1 MAKAFKV
8 FCINPGS
15 TSTKIALFENDRAV
29 FAKSVSHD
37 AEKLKAFPEISD
49 QLPYRR
55 ETILGILKEAG
66 VSLEGVDAFVG
77 RGGGLVA
84 LEGGTYPVNE
94 KLLEHAR
101 MGYTIKHP
109 AMLGSQIAY
118 AFAETYGARAFV
130 VNPPDVDEM
139 TDEAR
144 ITGLAEVFRESRTHA
159 LNQKEVAL
167 RHAAAL
173 GKPYGEL
180 NFVVAH
186 LGGGVSVTA
195 HRKGRMVDTVDIA
208 AGDGPMAPTR
218 SGALP
223 ASAVVR
229 LCYSG
234 KYTEKQMMDRILKSG
249 GFVDHLGTS
258 DAYEVELKAKAGD
271 KRAKLVYDSFAYQ
284 VIKSIGAYAAALEGD
299 VDGILISGGIAKDNA
314 LMERITKAVRFI
326 APVTV
331 YAGEFEMEALAAGA
345 IRVLSGEE
353 EPKTYTGVPIWQGLG

>member
-1 MAKAFKV
+1 
-8 FCINPGS
+8 
-15 TSTKIALFENDRAV
+15 
-29 FAKSVSHD
+29 
-37 AEKLKAFPEISD
+37 
-49 QLPYRR
+49 
-55 ETILGILKEAG
+55 

-118 AFAETYGARAFV
+118 AFAGTYGGRAFV

-139 TDEAR
+139 IDEAR
-144 ITGLAEVFRESRTHA
+144 ITGLADVFRESRTHA

-167 RHAAAL
+167 RHAAVL
-173 GKPYGEL
+173 GKPYNEV

-195 HRKGRMVDTVDIA
+195 HRKGRMIDTVDIA

-223 ASAVVR
+223 ASAVVK

-258 DAYEVELKAKAGD
+258 DAYEVDQKAKAGD

-299 VDGILISGGIAKDNA
+299 VDGILISGGIAKDKG
-314 LMERITKAVRFI
+314 LMEKITKAVRFI

-353 EPKTYTGVPIWQGLG
+353 EPKTYTGVPIWQGLD